1 MSRLT
6 TSATW
11 ADPLGSWL
19 RAMHLAGAAQP
30 RRSHWEAALR
40 LAASAGIAES
50 AASITPQAGFCG
62 LWSALSLQLQ
72 DALISG
78 YVVFFGCLM
87 CAFAVGA
94 SHEGLRLWF
103 GFLHTP
109 HGQIGFLL
117 VAGNLTWGLGTLG
130 AVAAALTNLHAAY
143 SWFTARDTNPALDTI
158 AARDDII
165 GGRLRPETRDA
176 AEIEG
181 DAAEVA
187 AKIELSGRRDSTDH
201 LETPGRGAHA
211 AAGGTE
217 GGTAYNGWIADADGA
232 RPLGDVKRSVGGR

>member
-1 MSRLT
+1 MKAPPRWCHGSKPR
-6 TSATW
+6 
-11 ADPLGSWL
+11 PLGGS
-19 RAMHLAGAAQP
+19 AA
-30 RRSHWEAALR
+30 
-40 LAASAGIAES
+40 IAES

-78 YVVFFGCLM
+78 YVVFFGGLM

-109 HGQIGFLL
+109 HGQLSFLL

-143 SWFTARDTNPALDTI
+143 SWFTARDTVPALDTI

-187 AKIELSGRRDSTDH
+187 AKIELSGRRDSTDN

-211 AAGGTE
+211 AGTEGGTE

>member
-1 MSRLT
+1 
-6 TSATW
+6 
-11 ADPLGSWL
+11 
-19 RAMHLAGAAQP
+19 
-30 RRSHWEAALR
+30 
-40 LAASAGIAES
+40 
-50 AASITPQAGFCG
+50 
-62 LWSALSLQLQ
+62 
-72 DALISG
+72 
-78 YVVFFGCLM
+78 M

-109 HGQIGFLL
+109 HGQLSFLL

-143 SWFTARDTNPALDTI
+143 SWFTARDTHPAARDTI
-158 AARDDII
+158 ATRDVI

-211 AAGGTE
+211 AGTEGGTE

-232 RPLGDVKRSVGGR
+232 RPLGNVKRSVGGR

>member
-1 MSRLT
+1 MLLAPGCALRTWHEPLS
-6 TSATW
+6 SAGPT
-11 ADPLGSWL
+11 G
-19 RAMHLAGAAQP
+19 R
-30 RRSHWEAALR
+30 LR
-40 LAASAGIAES
+40 LAVPAGIAES

-143 SWFTARDTNPALDTI
+143 SWFTARDTSPALDTI

-187 AKIELSGRRDSTDH
+187 AKIELSGRRDSTDN

-211 AAGGTE
+211 AGTEGGTE

-232 RPLGDVKRSVGGR
+232 RPLGNVKRSVGGR

>member
-181 DAAEVA
+181 DAA
-187 AKIELSGRRDSTDH
+187 S
-201 LETPGRGAHA
+201 
-211 AAGGTE
+211 
-217 GGTAYNGWIADADGA
+217 
-232 RPLGDVKRSVGGR
+232 

>member
-1 MSRLT
+1 M
-6 TSATW
+6 
-11 ADPLGSWL
+11 
-19 RAMHLAGAAQP
+19 
-30 RRSHWEAALR
+30 
-40 LAASAGIAES
+40 
-50 AASITPQAGFCG
+50 GFCG

-143 SWFTARDTNPALDTI
+143 SWFTARDTIPALDTI

-187 AKIELSGRRDSTDH
+187 AKIELSGRRDSTDN

-211 AAGGTE
+211 AGTEGGTE

-232 RPLGDVKRSVGGR
+232 RPLGNVKRSVGGR